1 MDVVRHPQT
10 IYFLYI
16 VEEAV
21 FKFVPYYCLSVFVE
35 NFHYFQLSGLL
46 LAYSRTILKHK
57 IK

>member
-1 MDVVRHPQT
+1 MDVDRHPQT

-21 FKFVPYYCLSVFVE
+21 FKFVPYYCLSAIVE

-46 LAYSRTILKHK
+46 LAYSRTI
-57 IK
+57 